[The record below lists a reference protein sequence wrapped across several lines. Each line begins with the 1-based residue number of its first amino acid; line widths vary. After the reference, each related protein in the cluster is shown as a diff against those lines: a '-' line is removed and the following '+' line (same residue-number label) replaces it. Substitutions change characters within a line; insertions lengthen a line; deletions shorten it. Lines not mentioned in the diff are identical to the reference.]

1 MTGKAD
7 FTPDE
12 WNLVLEGPPSAAMI
26 VVMAQRGGTVRE
38 SISMAKVYTEVRRRE
53 GDTQLVDEIASA
65 KPEIDHT
72 RYRSFEELK
81 EQGLKRLQEVV
92 ELLERKATPEEV
104 DDYKRFVLALADG
117 VANAHREGFLGL
129 SGERISEAERAAVDA
144 IGATLGSSAA

>member
-92 ELLERKATPEEV
+92 ALLERKATPEEV